1 MYRVNIYTMT
11 DIKGPR
17 RRDGIYAYL
26 LEVPTDKGPA
36 TCQVFKE
43 IKDATENRAELT
55 AVVEALKRLNQSC
68 DLDIYTDS
76 EHIATAINNNWLV
89 KWRDNG
95 WMNAKGSEISNRD
108 LVAPDEIKAVL
119 KKISELVGYGK
130 IDQAVIK
137 LGGVTYTV
145 KEKKFKV
152 SVEKRTVETTGIIL

>member
-11 DIKGPR
+11 DVKGPR

-89 KWRDNG
+89 KWQDNG
-95 WMNAKGSEISNRD
+95 WMNAKGREISNRD
-108 LVAPDEIKAVL
+108 LWQEMAELLNENRFLIHLKEHNPYTNCMRFEMERKHKAL
-119 KKISELVGYGK
+119 LGNGGK
-130 IDQAVIK
+130 RNV
-137 LGGVTYTV
+137 
-145 KEKKFKV
+145 
-152 SVEKRTVETTGIIL
+152 

>member
-95 WMNAKGSEISNRD
+95 WMNAKGREISNRD
-108 LVAPDEIKAVL
+108 LWQEMA
-119 KKISELVGYGK
+119 ELLNENRFLIHVK
-130 IDQAVIK
+130 EHH
-137 LGGVTYTV
+137 TYTNCMRFEM
-145 KEKKFKV
+145 EKKHKALSGNGGKKNV
-152 SVEKRTVETTGIIL
+152 